1 MRIKVLLFTAFL
13 VLLTLSIT
21 SCQQEAPAI
30 GSPAPDFNLSNLEGE
45 TISLSEYR
53 GQPVILNFWA
63 LSCPYCK
70 LEMPFIEQA
79 WDTYGNNAQGLM
91 VFTINIR
98 DSSSSINSYL
108 ESEGYTF
115 TVLRDEG
122 ARAAGKYQVNGIPV
136 TVFIDKNG
144 IIQDIVTGAF
154 PNWPSLENRLSKI
167 IK

>member
-13 VLLTLSIT
+13 ALLTLSIT

-53 GQPVILNFWA
+53 GQPVMLNFWA

-79 WDTYGNNAQGLM
+79 RDTYGNNTQGLM

-122 ARAAGKYQVNGIPV
+122 ARVAGKYQVNGIPV